1 MNREIPLLTTWG
13 IILLI
18 SGLSVACRQLPVIP
32 ATSIRFAEQNIDDW
46 RERVYAGRSNYE
58 VVTLDGQK
66 VLKASSDNSA
76 SAILKEIE
84 IDLDETPFINWRWRV
99 ENIYGDIIDEQSKGG
114 DDYPAR
120 LYVLVSD
127 GYQPWEVIA
136 VNYVWS
142 NNQPAGTRWANAWSS
157 KAQMLALRGGDAETG
172 QWKVEKRNLRDDF
185 KSLFDRDVDVI
196 VAVAI
201 MVDSDNYHGSATSY
215 FGDIYFS
222 VD

>member
-1 MNREIPLLTTWG
+1 MIGEIPLLAIRVTTV
-13 IILLI
+13 LI
-18 SGLSVACRQLPVIP
+18 VSLSVACVELLIAPQN
-32 ATSIRFAEQNIDDW
+32 SIRFAEQNVGEW
-46 RERVYAGRSNYE
+46 RERIYAGRSHYE
-58 VVTLDGQK
+58 IVSLGGQK

-76 SAILKEIE
+76 SAILKEAE
-84 IDLDETPFINWRWRV
+84 IDLDKTPFINWRWRV
-99 ENIYGDIIDEQSKGG
+99 ENTYGHHIDEQSKDG

-142 NNQPAGTRWANAWSS
+142 NNQAPGTHWANAWSP
-157 KAQMLALRGGDAETG
+157 KAQMLALRGGNLETG
-172 QWKVEKRNLRDDF
+172 QWKTEKRNLRDDF
-185 KSLFDRDVDVI
+185 KSLFGRHVDAI
-196 VAVAI
+196 VAIAI